1 MSTLSVG
8 IRAMAVSF
16 PENIRTN
23 DYWRENHPE
32 LLARA
37 EEQTLAKLWATEHS
51 TPESREFDEEMQPYV
66 ADPFRGTVERRIL
79 SPGELPSQ
87 LESKAIRD
95 VLAAAELSP
104 RDVDLMI
111 VGSFL
116 PDRIGNGNG
125 PFLARELGFRGAVWN
140 IESACSTTLPAL
152 QSACAMVR
160 SGEYRQALVVV
171 SCSYSR
177 VTDPSDTLSWFL
189 GDGAGA
195 WLIGAMEPGQGVLG
209 TKIVHTGESC
219 GAAWYEPTMTPDGRF
234 RAMMRSGK
242 NTGRLFRDTA
252 KGHLLHCCHAAVQAA
267 GVRLEDIRLFAFNTP
282 TAWYARF
289 GARCLGIDPARTID
303 VYPLFGNIGPA
314 LPTTNLYHAA
324 RAQRIREDDLVLVYC
339 IGSVS
344 TAGAVVM
351 RWGDVKLGP
360 PPARGAAPA
369 AAASAETIA
378 KGGTHDAR

>member
-1 MSTLSVG
+1 MSVC
-8 IRAMAVSF
+8 F
-16 PENIRTN
+16 PDNIRTN
-23 DYWRENHPE
+23 DYWRKNYPE
-32 LLARA
+32 LLAQA
-37 EEQTLAKLWATEHS
+37 EEHALARLWSTEQS
-51 TPESREFDEEMQPYV
+51 TPESREFDLEMQPYI

-79 SPGELPSQ
+79 DPGALPSG
-87 LESKAIRD
+87 LEARAIGD
-95 VLAAAELSP
+95 VLAAAGLSP

-160 SGEYRQALVVV
+160 TGEYRQALVVV
-171 SCSYSR
+171 SCTYSR
-177 VTDPSDTLSWFL
+177 VTDPGDTISWFL

-195 WLIGAMEPGQGVLG
+195 WLIGPMKPGQGVLG

-219 GAAWYEPTMTPDGRF
+219 GAAWYEPTLTADGRF
-234 RAMMRSGK
+234 RAMMRSGQH
-242 NTGRLFRDTA
+242 TGRLFRDTA
-252 KGHLLHCCHAAVQAA
+252 KGHLLHCCNAAVQAA

-289 GARCLGIDPARTID
+289 GARCLNIDPERTID

-314 LPTTNLYHAA
+314 LPTTNLYYAA
-324 RAQRIREDDLVLVYC
+324 RAGRLREDDLVLVYC

-360 PPARGAAPA
+360 PPARNVTPPRSLESGANLQG
-369 AAASAETIA
+369 ETP
-378 KGGTHDAR
+378 